1 MNKTVYMDYG
11 DLVGN
16 LVILFKNNNVNM
28 NKISFSL
35 VDKYTSI
42 LINNI
47 KENGFDFYIQE
58 GYKEIDDLF
67 EDHKEYFKRNKET
80 NTIDIIKE
88 PSFEYLYAYFR
99 SGIPCD
105 AYGLFNDKKILI
117 ELLQSYRDEVK
128 EEYDKKMLK
137 INNKILK
144 LVMSETDEYRV

>member
-16 LVILFKNNNVNM
+16 LVILLKNNNVNM

-35 VDKYTSI
+35 LGKYTAI
-42 LINNI
+42 LINKI

-58 GYKEIDDLF
+58 GYKEMDDFF
-67 EDHKEYFKRNKET
+67 EDHKEYFKINNET
-80 NTIDIIKE
+80 NMIDIIKE
-88 PSFEYLYAYFR
+88 PSFEYLYTHFR

-105 AYGLFNDKKILI
+105 AYYLFNDKKILI

-144 LVMSETDEYRV
+144 LVMSESDEYRV

>member
-16 LVILFKNNNVNM
+16 LVILLKNNNVNM

-35 VDKYTSI
+35 VDEYTSI
-42 LINNI
+42 LI

-88 PSFEYLYAYFR
+88 PSFEYLYSYFR

-105 AYGLFNDKKILI
+105 AYDIFDDKKVLI

-128 EEYDKKMLK
+128 EEYNKKLQK

-144 LVMSETDEYRV
+144 LVMSESDEYKK

>member
-1 MNKTVYMDYG
+1 MNKTIYLDYG

-16 LVILFKNNNVNM
+16 LVILLKNNNINM

-80 NTIDIIKE
+80 DTIDIIKE
-88 PSFEYLYAYFR
+88 PSFKYLYTYFR

-105 AYGLFNDKKILI
+105 AYDLFNDKKILI

-128 EEYDKKMLK
+128 EEYNKKLQK

-144 LVMSETDEYRV
+144 LVMSESDEYRV

>member
-16 LVILFKNNNVNM
+16 LVILLKNNNVNM

-35 VDKYTSI
+35 LGKYTAI
-42 LINNI
+42 LINKI

-58 GYKEIDDLF
+58 GYKEMDDFF
-67 EDHKEYFKRNKET
+67 EDHKEYFKINNET

-88 PSFEYLYAYFR
+88 PSIEYLYTYFS

-105 AYGLFNDKKILI
+105 AYDLFNDKKILI
-117 ELLQSYRDEVK
+117 ELLQFYRDEVK

-144 LVMSETDEYRV
+144 LVMSESDEYRV

>member
-16 LVILFKNNNVNM
+16 LVILLKNNNINM

-35 VDKYTSI
+35 VDKYTST

-88 PSFEYLYAYFR
+88 PSMEYLYINFR
-99 SGIPCD
+99 SCIPTFVYNILD
-105 AYGLFNDKKILI
+105 DKKILV
-117 ELLQSYRDEVK
+117 ELLRSYKEEVK
-128 EEYDKKMLK
+128 EEYEQKLQK

-144 LVMSETDEYRV
+144 LVMSESDEYRI